1 VKRGNSLAVLWGTPR
16 RVGLAEGSE
25 SEGTYVQN
33 VRGMELLVGIAK
45 APVAR
50 KCAVLSLRQI

>member
-1 VKRGNSLAVLWGTPR
+1 VKRGNLLAVLWRTHS

-33 VRGMELLVGIAK
+33 VRAMELLVGIAK

-50 KCAVLSLRQI
+50 KCAVLSLR

>member
-1 VKRGNSLAVLWGTPR
+1 VKRGNLLAVLWGTPR
-16 RVGLAEGSE
+16 RVALAEGNE

-33 VRGMELLVGIAK
+33 VRAMELLVGIAK

-50 KCAVLSLRQI
+50 RCVVLSLR

>member
-1 VKRGNSLAVLWGTPR
+1 VKRGNLLAVLWRTHS
-16 RVGLAEGSE
+16 RVGLAESSE

-33 VRGMELLVGIAK
+33 VRAMELLVGIAK

-50 KCAVLSLRQI
+50 RCAVLSLR